1 MTIEEAIEVAKD
13 TGDWVS
19 DDTEFPVSC
28 NVGFVNWEGRDDE
41 TQFDLWEDP
50 EQELIELWEDQYDLI
65 MEADLD
71 SVTYVEI
78 VPYEE

>member
-1 MTIEEAIEVAKD
+1 MTIEEAIEVAKE
-13 TGDWVS
+13 TGDWI
-19 DDTEFPVSC
+19 DDLDNLPVSC
-28 NVGFVNWEGRDDE
+28 DVGFVNRDGRDDE

-50 EQELIELWEDQYDLI
+50 EGELIDLWEDQYDLI